1 MESDHSSPAIS
12 LLPKVELHLHL
23 DCSLS
28 YHALHLLDPQITR
41 DQYHRQFMAPAKC
54 SGLMELITPVF
65 QSLKYMQTAE
75 QLEVVVLDLFE
86 QLKKDKVFYAEI
98 RFAPLLH
105 TEKGLTPG
113 EAVSI
118 VEQAT
123 ASAIKHY
130 GIHARLIL
138 CTLRHFTEAQ
148 SMETVELVQT
158 FKNSHVTGFDLAAD
172 EAGYPVDQHR
182 KAYDYA
188 HQTGI
193 PCTCH
198 AGEARGADSVWECL
212 RELRPSRIG
221 HGVRSIED
229 PALIQYLRD
238 QHIHLEICPSS
249 NVQMNLVE
257 TYGEHPV
264 DKLYRLGVS
273 LGINT
278 DNRTLSDITLTRE
291 YEKLQSHFSWGI
303 RHFLD
308 CNLHAIRAAFIPEPL
323 KQELAERIM
332 AEYKSMNV

>member
-1 MESDHSSPAIS
+1 MESLHSTLDIS
-12 LLPKVELHLHL
+12 RLPKVELHLHL

-28 YHALHLLDPQITR
+28 YHALHVLNPQITR
-41 DQYHRQFMAPAKC
+41 QQYRSQFMAPSKC
-54 SGLMELITPVF
+54 SSLMELLAPVY
-65 QSLKYMQTAE
+65 QSLQYMQTQE
-75 QLEVVVLDLFE
+75 QLELVVFDLFE
-86 QLKKDKVFYAEI
+86 QLKRDRIIYVEI

-113 EAVSI
+113 EVVDI
-118 VEQAT
+118 IEQAT
-123 ASAIKHY
+123 SSAIKHY

-138 CTLRHFTEAQ
+138 CTLRHYTEAQ
-148 SMETVELVQT
+148 SMETVELIQT
-158 FKNSHVTGFDLAAD
+158 FRNSHVAGFDLAAD

-182 KAYDYA
+182 KAYAYA
-188 HQTGI
+188 HQIGI

-229 PALIQYLRD
+229 PALIQYIRD
-238 QHIHLEICPSS
+238 QHIHLEVCPSS
-249 NVQMNLVE
+249 NVQINLAE

-278 DNRTLSDITLTRE
+278 DNRTLSDINLTRE
-291 YEKLQSHFSWGI
+291 YENLTRHFSWGA
-303 RHFLD
+303 RQFLD
-308 CNLHAIRAAFIPEPL
+308 CNLHALQAAFIPEEL
-323 KQELAERIM
+323 KNELKELILH
-332 AEYKSMNV
+332 EFKEQLG